1 MDYTE
6 DKIKRIIQI
15 LLGVCCCAGAYKFFL
30 APAGLYNG
38 GFTGIAQI
46 IRNLLQE
53 VGGFTF
59 RSDPT
64 GILVWCLNIP
74 LMIIGYKV
82 LGRMFMLKTIA
93 VISMQSM
100 LMTVIKGPEAQLISD
115 HALNCVCGG
124 ALSGFGIGMLLR
136 SGASGG
142 GTDIVGMVAA
152 KKKPGV
158 SVGSISMSIKRKNRE
173 FRSVR
178 FQCRSMSLFSLMR
191 PLPAALR
198 SPPTPRY
205 IRSSH
210 P

>member
-6 DKIKRIIQI
+6 DKIKR
-15 LLGVCCCAGAYKFFL
+15 V
-30 APAGLYNG
+30 
-38 GFTGIAQI
+38 IAQI

-53 VGGFTF
+53 YAGVTF

-158 SVGSISMSIKRKNRE
+158 SVGSISMSINVFIFAYAAITRSFEIQNSLPDDQG
-173 FRSVR
+173 RSVCR
-178 FQCRSMSLFSLMR
+178 FQNPGPRSGHLRRDAPRRHHLEGGG
-191 PLPAALR
+191 AAQPSAL
-198 SPPTPRY
+198 
-205 IRSSH
+205 
-210 P
+210 

>member
-6 DKIKRIIQI
+6 DKIKRVFQII
-15 LLGVCCCAGAYKFFL
+15 LGVCCCASAYKFFL

-74 LMIIGYKV
+74 LMIIGYRV
-82 LGRMFMLKTIA
+82 LGRMFMVKTIA
-93 VISMQSM
+93 VITMQSM

-115 HALNCVCGG
+115 HALNCERLRHRYAAPERGFRRRHRYCRHGRCQEKTGSFGRFDFNVDQCLYFRLCGHYPQ
-124 ALSGFGIGMLLR
+124 L
-136 SGASGG
+136 
-142 GTDIVGMVAA
+142 
-152 KKKPGV
+152 
-158 SVGSISMSIKRKNRE
+158 
-173 FRSVR
+173 
-178 FQCRSMSLFSLMR
+178 
-191 PLPAALR
+191 
-198 SPPTPRY
+198 
-205 IRSSH
+205 
-210 P
+210 

>member
-6 DKIKRIIQI
+6 DKIKRVFQII
-15 LLGVCCCAGAYKFFL
+15 LGVCCCAGAYKFFL
-30 APAGLYNG
+30 SPAGLYNG

-53 VGGFTF
+53 YAGVTF

-124 ALSGFGIGMLLR
+124 ALNGFGIGMLLR

-158 SVGSISMSIKRKNRE
+158 SVGSISMSRKDN
-173 FRSVR
+173 
-178 FQCRSMSLFSLMR
+178 
-191 PLPAALR
+191 
-198 SPPTPRY
+198 T
-205 IRSSH
+205 
-210 P
+210 